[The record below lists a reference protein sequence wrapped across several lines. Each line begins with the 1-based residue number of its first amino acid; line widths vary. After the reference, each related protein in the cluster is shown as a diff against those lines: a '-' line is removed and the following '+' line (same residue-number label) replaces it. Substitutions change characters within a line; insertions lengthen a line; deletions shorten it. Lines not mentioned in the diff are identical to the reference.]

1 MKNTYWDAIQPGD
14 VVSFIYKGQ
23 GDNAKSARRVVIC
36 LDPRYEHRKKTT
48 NRVVDYFIGLE
59 IFNSQKS
66 NLSPTVIKQT
76 FDLLSE
82 NVDTVLTDPQSGGRS
97 RMEKIYLELK
107 DLLKRNP
114 ELFRTYFYRE
124 ARKRRVFLEDKYDR
138 LNSLQVKQVT
148 EQLLQEGQD
157 TLIIGDDIEL

>member
-138 LNSLQVKQVT
+138 LNSIQVKQVT

-157 TLIIGDDIEL
+157 TLIIGDDIEV